1 MSFTSASD
9 IINYVFT
16 NNLDELETKLLH
28 NGTFYTVHIKRK
40 ENSIFITLEPADKDL
55 WHNLIN
61 AIPVNDC
68 THA

>member
-16 NNLDELETKLLH
+16 NNLDELETKLLY
-28 NGTFYTVHIKRK
+28 NGSFYTVYIKRK
-40 ENSIFITLEPADKDL
+40 ENSVFIALEPADKNL
-55 WHNLIN
+55 WHDLIN

-68 THA
+68 TRT